1 MRPRATAPTRE
12 MCPRFRLT
20 ELLTSDSLTL
30 PPHPYGG
37 PNMANLMTLAI
48 ATGWDAAPAIILLSL
63 SIPYLIL
70 GLRKEGKR

>member
-1 MRPRATAPTRE
+1 MLNPDHPPSR

-20 ELLTSDSLTL
+20 EPLTSDSLTL

-48 ATGWDAAPAIILLSL
+48 VTGWDAAPAIALLSL
-63 SIPYLIL
+63 SIAYLIL
-70 GLRKEGKR
+70 GNKETRP